1 MTPYEILAIDPQRVD
16 DQTVRQTYLELVRR
30 YPPDRFPDRF
40 QAIHAAYERLK
51 NERSR
56 LEYYLFDRDPDISLP
71 FEVLREERGD
81 AGRHSRRPPDFNRL
95 QKYLRQWM
103 SR

>member
-1 MTPYEILAIDPQRVD
+1 MTPYEILAVDPQQAD
-16 DQTVRQTYLELVRR
+16 DQIVRRAYLELVRR

-40 QAIHAAYERLK
+40 QAIHAAYEQLK
-51 NERSR
+51 DERSR
-56 LEYYLFDRDPDISLP
+56 LEYYLFDRHPGISLP

-81 AGRHSRRPPDFNRL
+81 AGEQSRKPPDFNHL
-95 QKYLRQWM
+95 QRYLRQWM